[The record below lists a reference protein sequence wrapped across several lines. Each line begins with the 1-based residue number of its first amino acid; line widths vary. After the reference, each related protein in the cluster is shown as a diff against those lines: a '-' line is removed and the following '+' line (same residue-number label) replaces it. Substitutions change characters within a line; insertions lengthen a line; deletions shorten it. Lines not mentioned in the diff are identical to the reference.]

1 MATAAFKSTTKRTS
15 VGASSADDSASSSS
29 LHHRRSRS
37 LSRPARHTFPSR
49 DDDGADRRTPKGRF
63 VNTVRGSV
71 FPEISLDD
79 LAIEFFESANR
90 GRFGGARTSE
100 SEASPAGAG
109 ASQRRGRSVSRKSS
123 GTGDDR
129 KSGVGGGGGV
139 RPVADANSRRR
150 RSVSVVRYQISD
162 SESDLDQSQNSR
174 SRSNLKNADVGNK
187 LMHEPVA
194 SDQRPVLRKSL
205 SQRDLRVYDGYSSHS
220 SALTDDEAATAHSD
234 KSGVAKLRP
243 VHAQKKVPLTG
254 MDKGLHKAKQKVLR
268 NMEPEQAVVKPRT
281 STLSTGDH
289 LLSSN
294 SSIRSSYETELE
306 QSDLDQSQNSRSRS
320 NLKNADVGNKLMH
333 EPVAS
338 DQRPVLRKSLSQRD
352 LRVYDGYSSHS
363 SALTDDE
370 AATAHS
376 DKSGVA
382 KLRPV
387 HAQKKVPLT
396 GMDKGL
402 HKAKQKVLRNMEPEQ
417 AVVKPRTST
426 LSTGDHLL
434 SSNSSIR
441 SSYETELEQSEKRKQ
456 ELLAEIVYEEQRGR
470 ELSKIV
476 SELIPAKEDNHI
488 QNPSRIRKRSN
499 DRSRVSMRLTE
510 EAERYIEDF
519 ISNVEDTDISSLDGE
534 RSDASSSIGGL
545 IKPETFNSLPVT
557 RSLPVL
563 MDGVALPWLQWETG
577 NDASPMT
584 SLNKARMAVTPK
596 TSSSTQDNIKVED
609 QGSISISS
617 RGSWSPDYLQEY
629 VGKDVYSKFGDAY
642 CHTDQSLSAKSKGLR
657 YDMDDYLKVKSNEDL
672 LIESWMQRR
681 RINSGSL
688 LLCSLRLF

>member
-162 SESDLDQSQNSR
+162 SE
-174 SRSNLKNADVGNK
+174 
-187 LMHEPVA
+187 
-194 SDQRPVLRKSL
+194 
-205 SQRDLRVYDGYSSHS
+205 
-220 SALTDDEAATAHSD
+220 
-234 KSGVAKLRP
+234 
-243 VHAQKKVPLTG
+243 
-254 MDKGLHKAKQKVLR
+254 
-268 NMEPEQAVVKPRT
+268 
-281 STLSTGDH
+281 
-289 LLSSN
+289 
-294 SSIRSSYETELE
+294 
-306 QSDLDQSQNSRSRS
+306 SDLDQSQNSRSRS

>member
-1 MATAAFKSTTKRTS
+1 MATAAFKSTTKRTP

-37 LSRPARHTFPSR
+37 LSRPARHSFLSR
-49 DDDGADRRTPKGRF
+49 DDDGGADRRTPKGRF

-79 LAIEFFESANR
+79 LAIEFFESGNR
-90 GRFGGARTSE
+90 GRFGGSRTSE
-100 SEASPAGAG
+100 SEASPAVAG

-123 GTGDDR
+123 GAGDDR
-129 KSGVGGGGGV
+129 RSSVGGGGGV

-162 SESDLDQSQNSR
+162 SENSR
-174 SRSNLKNADVGNK
+174 SRSNLKNTDVGNK
-187 LMHEPVA
+187 LMHKPVA

-205 SQRDLRVYDGYSSHS
+205 SQRDLRAYDGYSSHS
-220 SALTDDEAATAHSD
+220 SVLTDDEAAAAHSN
-234 KSGVAKLRP
+234 KSGIAKQRA
-243 VHAQKKVPLTG
+243 VYAQKKVSLTDI
-254 MDKGLHKAKQKVLR
+254 DKGLHKAKQKVLR

-281 STLSTGDH
+281 STLS
-289 LLSSN
+289 
-294 SSIRSSYETELE
+294 
-306 QSDLDQSQNSRSRS
+306 
-320 NLKNADVGNKLMH
+320 A
-333 EPVAS
+333 
-338 DQRPVLRKSLSQRD
+338 
-352 LRVYDGYSSHS
+352 
-363 SALTDDE
+363 
-370 AATAHS
+370 
-376 DKSGVA
+376 
-382 KLRPV
+382 
-387 HAQKKVPLT
+387 
-396 GMDKGL
+396 
-402 HKAKQKVLRNMEPEQ
+402 
-417 AVVKPRTST
+417 
-426 LSTGDHLL
+426 GDHLL

-476 SELIPAKEDNHI
+476 NELIPAKEDNHI
-488 QNPSRIRKRSN
+488 QNPLRTRKRSN

-545 IKPETFNSLPVT
+545 IKPETVNSLPVT
-557 RSLPVL
+557 VPRSLPVL
-563 MDGVALPWLQWETG
+563 MDGVTLPWLQWETG

-596 TSSSTQDNIKVED
+596 TSSSTQENIKVED

-629 VGKDVYSKFGDAY
+629 VGKDVYSKFGEAY
-642 CHTDQSLSAKSKGLR
+642 CYTEQSLTGKSKGLR

>member
-1 MATAAFKSTTKRTS
+1 MKFEFSQTYNSAFQFTLSPMATAAFKSTTKRTS

-63 VNTVRGSV
+63 VNTIRGSV

-90 GRFGGARTSE
+90 GRFGGSRTSE

-129 KSGVGGGGGV
+129 RSSVGGGGGV

-162 SESDLDQSQNSR
+162 SENSR

-220 SALTDDEAATAHSD
+220 SVLTDDEAATAHSD
-234 KSGVAKLRP
+234 KSGVAKLRA

-281 STLSTGDH
+281 STLST
-289 LLSSN
+289 
-294 SSIRSSYETELE
+294 
-306 QSDLDQSQNSRSRS
+306 
-320 NLKNADVGNKLMH
+320 A
-333 EPVAS
+333 
-338 DQRPVLRKSLSQRD
+338 
-352 LRVYDGYSSHS
+352 
-363 SALTDDE
+363 
-370 AATAHS
+370 
-376 DKSGVA
+376 
-382 KLRPV
+382 
-387 HAQKKVPLT
+387 
-396 GMDKGL
+396 
-402 HKAKQKVLRNMEPEQ
+402 
-417 AVVKPRTST
+417 
-426 LSTGDHLL
+426 DHLL

-557 RSLPVL
+557 VPRSLPVL

-596 TSSSTQDNIKVED
+596 TSSSTQENIKVED

-629 VGKDVYSKFGDAY
+629 VGKDVYSKFGEAY